1 MHNGRGQQ
9 LFFYDDNDSTD
20 DAGDDEMTEI
30 QAVQC
35 GVSNCL
41 FSHDYDNLRA
51 KIVGR
56 HQQLTVFVQSHG
68 DDHDDH
74 DGDDGDD
81 GDDQDGDDGDFDQDQ
96 HAVDEDDYGSDN
108 LEQLMRGNGN
118 GGPLKVLTINDGYYN
133 ASSPP
138 SPSPS

>member
-1 MHNGRGQQ
+1 MKWQK
-9 LFFYDDNDSTD
+9 YK
-20 DAGDDEMTEI
+20 
-30 QAVQC
+30 QC
-35 GVSNCL
+35 GVRNCL

-81 GDDQDGDDGDFDQDQ
+81 GDDQDGEDGDFDQDQ
-96 HAVDEDDYGSDN
+96 HAVDENEFGLIIFSSW
-108 LEQLMRGNGN
+108 
-118 GGPLKVLTINDGYYN
+118 GGGMETVAPLKY
-133 ASSPP
+133 
-138 SPSPS
+138 